1 MFPLSSTLSI
11 RRHGLRSGRRVGT
24 AIEHLLLG
32 YVRCPMPTL
41 PFAIAAV
48 IGAFAPVFS
57 RRAFAHAKLLMVGA
71 ILALGKR
78 TITSVLR
85 VMERSDDK
93 QFQNSHRLLNRA
105 RWLPLDASHR
115 LLGLLLDAFVPDYLK
130 DFG

>member
-1 MFPLSSTLSI
+1 
-11 RRHGLRSGRRVGT
+11 
-24 AIEHLLLG
+24 
-32 YVRCPMPTL
+32 
-41 PFAIAAV
+41 
-48 IGAFAPVFS
+48 
-57 RRAFAHAKLLMVGA
+57 MVGA

>member
-1 MFPLSSTLSI
+1 
-11 RRHGLRSGRRVGT
+11 
-24 AIEHLLLG
+24 
-32 YVRCPMPTL
+32 MPTL